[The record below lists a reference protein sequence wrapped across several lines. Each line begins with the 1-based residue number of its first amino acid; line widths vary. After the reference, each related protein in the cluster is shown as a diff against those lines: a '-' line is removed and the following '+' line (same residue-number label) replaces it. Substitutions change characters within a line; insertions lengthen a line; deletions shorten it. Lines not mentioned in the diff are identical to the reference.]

1 MEPKTLPLS
10 GIKVVELAT
19 VVAAPTC
26 ARMLCAYGAEVIKV
40 EALQGDVMRSGG
52 VHEFVPYEDDLNPLF
67 TIHNSNKK
75 FLSLDL
81 KKKRGR
87 PSFWI
92 CLAMQ
97 MYSSQIFENNR
108 SDVMD
113 WIMKP

>member
-81 KKKRGR
+81 KKRKGEDH
-87 PSFWI
+87 PSGS
-92 CLAMQ
+92 A
-97 MYSSQIFENNR
+97 
-108 SDVMD
+108 
-113 WIMKP
+113 

>member
-52 VHEFVPYEDDLNPLF
+52 VHEL
-67 TIHNSNKK
+67 
-75 FLSLDL
+75 
-81 KKKRGR
+81 RR
-87 PSFWI
+87 
-92 CLAMQ
+92 
-97 MYSSQIFENNR
+97 
-108 SDVMD
+108 
-113 WIMKP
+113 